1 MKPITV
7 NEIASATGGELVA
20 STAVNG
26 EALVSSVSTDTRELS
41 EGSLFIALRGENFD
55 GNAFALKAAEAG
67 AACLVLD
74 ELPEAVAELGVP
86 VVLVQD
92 TLLALQRL
100 AKWYRQQLNIRVQG
114 S

>member
-20 STAVNG
+20 STVENG
-26 EALVSSVSTDTRELS
+26 EALVSSVSTDTRKLS

-55 GNAFALKAAEAG
+55 GHGFAAQAAKAG

-74 ELPEAVAELGVP
+74 ELP
-86 VVLVQD
+86 D
-92 TLLALQRL
+92 
-100 AKWYRQQLNIRVQG
+100 
-114 S
+114 SCS